1 MRIWG
6 LESHLLIPL
15 LVPCSSQGWGEG
27 RRKGERAGEMRSW
40 LIKRSPQCCWALR
53 IFFQGLFF
61 FSPQG
66 FISQNNS
73 EWEWWGMN
81 NNWLPGS
88 LLTMVIISQP
98 KSTGSRPIRD
108 TSVLLFAIHLELF
121 FFSTCKPIYSDFQA
135 RSPVIKKA
143 FSLAPHPLWVFKTRE
158 EKVPNQLVREICI
171 QAGAAFRGFGGKSLC
186 NCICLWPSIF
196 GGPLSHHIPALGSC
210 FSDAA
215 VANPQTAERE
225 INHCHLSSVK
235 NSASANPE
243 EQWQTQRLSLSW
255 MLMSL
260 GEMLRLLTVSSFL

>member
-1 MRIWG
+1 MRSG
-6 LESHLLIPL
+6 KPPAYPP
-15 LVPCSSQGWGEG
+15 PCPMQFAGVRGREKEG
-27 RRKGERAGEMRSW
+27 RESW
-40 LIKRSPQCCWALR
+40 RNEVVAHKEKPTMLLSTEDILSG
-53 IFFQGLFF
+53 FVFF
-61 FSPQG
+61 FFPQG

-225 INHCHLSSVK
+225 INHCHLSPVK

-243 EQWQTQRLSLSW
+243 EQWRTQRLSLSW

-260 GEMLRLLTVSSFL
+260 GEMLRLLTISSFL